1 MAQHGTPRTGV
12 PPKHNSML
20 ERLLVAGT
28 SACIADAMTFPLDTA
43 KVRLQ
48 VSSRAGQVREHSGRS
63 SQIRKHGHSSSQD
76 QSITDL
82 HWTNSISTNCS
93 KILLSF

>member
-12 PPKHNSML
+12 PHAHDSLL

-48 VSSRAGQVREHSGRS
+48 VSLQRQ
-63 SQIRKHGHSSSQD
+63 
-76 QSITDL
+76 L
-82 HWTNSISTNCS
+82 
-93 KILLSF
+93 